1 MYGKQKCHK
10 TRDTSYL
17 GRVFRNSGRYSTF
30 RRNARTI
37 FQKKRDN
44 RTSVCGWKRIA
55 WITIYTI
62 QRVRKSKNGT
72 NSQIC
77 MHEFKK
83 ISDLES
89 KERTINIKIFP
100 VFCKYRSEERRVGKE
115 CRSRWSPYH

>member
-44 RTSVCGWKRIA
+44 RTSVCGWKRIE

-62 QRVRKSKNGT
+62 QRVRKSKN
-72 NSQIC
+72 
-77 MHEFKK
+77 
-83 ISDLES
+83 
-89 KERTINIKIFP
+89 
-100 VFCKYRSEERRVGKE
+100 RSEEHTSE
-115 CRSRWSPYH
+115 LQSRQYLVCCLLLEKKICITF